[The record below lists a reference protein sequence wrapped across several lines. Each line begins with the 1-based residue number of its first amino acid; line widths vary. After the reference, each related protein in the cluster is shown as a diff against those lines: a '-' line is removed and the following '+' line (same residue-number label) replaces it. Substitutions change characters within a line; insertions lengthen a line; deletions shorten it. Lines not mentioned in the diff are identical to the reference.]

1 MKKVWIG
8 FIAVFVWVFVAEWI
22 LNMYVMMPVYMATAN
37 LWRPPEEMKTGVI
50 LIVQLL
56 YAFFLTLI
64 FSKGYT
70 YKGILEGVRYG
81 FYVCMITALPGAYMT
96 YATMP
101 VPYSLPLG
109 WFIGG
114 LIETV
119 VAGVILSFVFGSKAA
134 EASAA

>member
-8 FIAVFVWVFVAEWI
+8 FIAVFIWIFLAEYI
-22 LNMYVMMPVYMATAN
+22 LNMFVMMGVYESTSA

-50 LIVQLL
+50 LIVQLIL
-56 YAFFLTLI
+56 AFFLTLV

-70 YKGILEGVRYG
+70 YKGVFEGIRFG
-81 FYVCMITALPGAYMT
+81 FYISMLTALPGAYMT

-109 WFIGG
+109 WFLGG
-114 LIETV
+114 LVEMI
-119 VAGVILSFVFGSKAA
+119 VAGVILSLIFGRTSPEATAA
-134 EASAA
+134 